1 MVYLACSHLKALAT
15 QMPNHQKIYD
25 SDKSKVLSLND
36 LLRVFRRNNAH
47 RVIFKVLSPNDNS
60 KNQPYL
66 AGHLGDIGFIP
77 TRDPVASV
85 STSSKTSN
93 VKRKIKFTADLNFSW
108 IDGDGKPYEAPY
120 AKLIYYPQY
129 PEVRLSGFL
138 QGCPID
144 MGGWMDPTKKGRTEG
159 RVLFLGIRQD
169 EKLFAYLATPNSRL
183 ATEIEEYPSTALS
196 AVLREVPSLV
206 SMKNTNARSANSRK
220 ALVTE
225 LQRIHKMGPIQ
236 SKKLNKNGVPEV
248 YQARNGGGYTLE
260 AELGILPNGLAE
272 PDFQGW
278 EIKQFAVKKFQLI
291 DSKVLSLIT
300 PEPDGGHYKTHG
312 VRSFIS
318 RYGYNNATI
327 TDRRDFTGRHLCNLP
342 TEKTGLTLVL
352 QGYDAAERKI
362 SDAAGYLGLI
372 DQNDNLAASW
382 SFSKL
387 LTHWNKKHAK
397 AAYIPAVAIDQAS
410 QIRQYYFGNLVRLYE
425 GTTFENLLN
434 GINDKNVYYDP
445 GIKVEHVSN
454 KAVVKKRSQFRIKS
468 RDLGKLYHRLEE
480 VDVNQ
485 MPI

>member
-66 AGHLGDIGFIP
+66 ARHLGDIGFIP
-77 TRDPVASV
+77 TRDLTASP
-85 STSSKTSN
+85 STSRKTSD
-93 VKRKIKFTADLNFSW
+93 VKRKIKFTADLDYSW
-108 IDGDGKPYEAPY
+108 MDGDGTPFEAPH

-144 MGGWMDPTKKGRTEG
+144 MDGWMDPAKKGRTQG

-169 EKLFAYLATPNSRL
+169 EKILAYLATPNSRL
-183 ATEIEEYPSTALS
+183 AKEIEEYPSIELG
-196 AVLREVPSLV
+196 AVLREVQSLA
-206 SMKNTNARSANSRK
+206 STKSTDSRSANSRT
-220 ALVTE
+220 ALITE
-225 LQRIHKMGPIQ
+225 LQRIHNMGPIQ

-272 PDFQGW
+272 PDFKGW
-278 EIKQFAVKKFQLI
+278 EVKQFAVKKFHLT
-291 DSKVLSLIT
+291 DSKALSLMT
-300 PEPDGGHYKTHG
+300 PEPNGGLYKTHG
-312 VRSFIS
+312 VKSFVS
-318 RYGYNNATI
+318 RYGYDNATK
-327 TDRRDFTGRHLCNLP
+327 TDRRDFTGRHLCNIP
-342 TEKTGLTLVL
+342 TDKTGLTLVL
-352 QGYDAAERKI
+352 QGFDAAERKI

-372 DQNDNLAASW
+372 DQNGNLAASW

-397 AAYIPAVAIDQAS
+397 AAYIPAVAIDQATN
-410 QIRQYYFGNLVRLYE
+410 IRHYYFGNLVRLYE
-425 GTTFENLLN
+425 GTNFENLLN

-445 GIKVEHVSN
+445 GIKIEHVSN
-454 KAVVKKRSQFRIKS
+454 KAVIKKRSQFRIKS
-468 RDLGKLYHRLEE
+468 RDLGNLYHRLEE

-485 MPI
+485 LPM